1 MFGSSAS
8 VAERGICPVHVLLG
22 TIREAGMGMY
32 RSGQPGSS
40 RPSPTT
46 SPPKT
51 PTLSNGRALVVP
63 IKNETSSLKPKD
75 H

>member
-1 MFGSSAS
+1 MFGSSTS
-8 VAERGICPVHVLLG
+8 LAERGYIPVHVLLG
-22 TIREAGMGMY
+22 TIQEAGMGMY

-51 PTLSNGRALVVP
+51 PALSNRRVRL
-63 IKNETSSLKPKD
+63 SS
-75 H
+75 